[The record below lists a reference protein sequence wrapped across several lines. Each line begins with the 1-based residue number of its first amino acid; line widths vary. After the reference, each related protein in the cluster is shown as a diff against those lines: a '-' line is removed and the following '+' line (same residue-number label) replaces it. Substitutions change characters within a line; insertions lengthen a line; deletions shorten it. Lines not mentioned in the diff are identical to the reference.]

1 MSYTEK
7 NNSKKE
13 AQRNFY
19 FNNVYPQ
26 DPEKAKQMGL
36 NIHRDLYPFY
46 GYLKTSI
53 DCVEKK
59 SSTGAEVK
67 IVDDENKVILLV
79 LGGSLGAKQINNLIY
94 ENDSDLVHSRNLQHC
109 RSSLSITISTLENIK
124 LKIRKN

>member
-26 DPEKAKQMGL
+26 DPEKAKQMES

-67 IVDDENKVILLV
+67 IVDDETKE
-79 LGGSLGAKQINNLIY
+79 KNLIP
-94 ENDSDLVHSRNLQHC
+94 NF
-109 RSSLSITISTLENIK
+109 TLRQQRQTKKTFVIDK
-124 LKIRKN
+124 RFGYPGF